1 MKFMQWV
8 SFWRS
13 LKGVTS
19 EESGESGESEVGAT
33 WVASYIINRL
43 CFVFCSEIYLEFSKK
58 KKKKKKKRKNLFLGT
73 ERKVKC
79 MQLWVITVLTT

>member
-43 CFVFCSEIYLEFSKK
+43 CFVFCSEIYLEFSNNFYIIYNYIIIKYIFI
-58 KKKKKKKRKNLFLGT
+58 NL
-73 ERKVKC
+73 
-79 MQLWVITVLTT
+79 I